1 MRISAVLPAV
11 ALLLIA
17 ARCRGDEDTPQTAC
31 GSPEQCDRTAAA
43 NLVQDRDAAGKL
55 VQDSALSVWPVTGG
69 GRPVVL
75 YVDLSQSM
83 RGFLDPEFPTGEPIE
98 YTHVIDI
105 LDARLSP
112 TPVTGFGSSV
122 RVIGRKASGTLANR
136 DVYSDGNTQL
146 EDVFSRVHAD
156 SQVASTHIV
165 VGDGR
170 RSNPISAIDQFM
182 QMRDIAAEWIKRG
195 GTFAVA
201 ASKAPFK
208 PVAADPSGCRTE
220 AEPADTSAAERA
232 KCPLYA
238 FAFIAPGEQTRV
250 VAALAEV
257 FEHIYVTPM
266 PGVDDKLVHLRLA
279 SRSAAPAIRFEPRW
293 VPTPKADIARVR
305 GDSLVVQPLPAEITL
320 TDTTSPAGR
329 AAAAALH
336 GQSLEARLFARP
348 ASLPPA
354 PWKETAFGGLV
365 RAGADPLH
373 VAFVSY
379 GPTNARWMYRIELV
393 PAGPPV
399 WLKDFD
405 AANAHDARRTYGLGR
420 LFERFQ
426 QPAGRPALRA
436 YVVVN

>member
-1 MRISAVLPAV
+1 MSAA
-11 ALLLIA
+11 
-17 ARCRGDEDTPQTAC
+17 
-31 GSPEQCDRTAAA
+31 S
-43 NLVQDRDAAGKL
+43 LVQERDAAGKL
-55 VQDSALSVWPVTGG
+55 VQDSALSVWSTMDSAK
-69 GRPVVL
+69 PVVL

-98 YTHVIDI
+98 YRHVIDI
-105 LDARLSP
+105 LDVRLSP
-112 TPVTGFGSSV
+112 TPINGFGNRV
-122 RVIGRKASGTLANR
+122 RVIGEKAGGTLASQ
-136 DVYSDGNTQL
+136 DVYSDGNTQM
-146 EDVFSRVHAD
+146 EDVFPHVHAD
-156 SQVASTHIV
+156 SQLTSTHVII
-165 VGDGR
+165 GDGR
-170 RSNPISAIDQFM
+170 RSSPLSAIDQFTG
-182 QMRDIAAEWIKRG
+182 MRNAAQEWIARG

-201 ASKAPFK
+201 ASEAPFK

-266 PGVDDKLVHLRLA
+266 PAVDDKLVHFRLA
-279 SRSAAPAIRFEPRW
+279 SRSAAQAIRFEPRW
-293 VPTPKADIARVR
+293 VATPKADIARVR

-320 TDTTSPAGR
+320 TDTVSPAGR
-329 AAAAALH
+329 AASAALH
-336 GQSLEARLFARP
+336 GQSLQTRLFARTN
-348 ASLPPA
+348 SLPPA

-379 GPTNARWMYRIELV
+379 GPTNPRWMYRIELV

-399 WLKDFD
+399 WLGDFN
-405 AANAHDARRTYGLGR
+405 AANAHDARRTYGLDR
-420 LFERFQ
+420 LFEAFQ